1 MVRLILDKEPAESL
15 HLEFPDVFIKKKFFL
30 NDWPIT
36 LETEELDVSFIFLV
50 SKARLLYRL
59 SFLQGTTFGPIPQNC

>member
-1 MVRLILDKEPAESL
+1 MVRLILDKEPAESS
-15 HLEFPDVFIKKKFFL
+15 HLEFPDVFIKKKPL